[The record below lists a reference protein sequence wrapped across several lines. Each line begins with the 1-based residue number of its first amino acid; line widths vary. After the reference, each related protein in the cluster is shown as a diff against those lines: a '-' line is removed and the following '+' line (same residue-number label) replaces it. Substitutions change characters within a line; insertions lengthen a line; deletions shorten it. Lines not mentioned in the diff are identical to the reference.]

1 MATLALGL
9 PVFISSPADVQEERD
24 KVEQAV
30 MALAPRAARE
40 DLLLSVY
47 RFEKDAIPAYG
58 RPLDQSNVDL
68 RGSELVIAI
77 LGKGIGSPAR
87 MGSTETGTLE
97 EIRIAERLVKCGRTD
112 DLFLYYRALDDKQPV
127 PSVATTVSAIMEHRK
142 QTVWPYRDP
151 DHLVTLVGRHVER
164 WLEDWYG
171 IPKICRHAFERSDEA
186 LERTVQGGENRLNSL
201 FAAFDLDGRPIPP
214 RLGELAVAMYQ
225 RHGPSA
231 ATLPLPPDVGG
242 FTPFVS
248 VSPGHG
254 IRFAHA
260 ELFYLA
266 CASGLLCAI
275 AERDPTAMERK
286 QYINQIHQYLATLVD
301 RTADLQMVT
310 NVLCDWLARRS
321 GSNTVRPTARNFAA
335 YVLGMIGAHGAAD
348 QLAESLVEDDG
359 ANVRLYCITSLG
371 KLRSRRHLPLLRSAY
386 HERKYLQEQEMIA
399 KAICRII
406 GVARFA
412 L

>member
-1 MATLALGL
+1 MARIALGL

-24 KVEQAV
+24 RVEQAV

-47 RFEKDAIPAYG
+47 RFEKSAIPAYG

-68 RGSELVIAI
+68 RASELVIAI

-87 MGSTETGTLE
+87 KGFMETGTLE
-97 EIRIAERLVKCGRTD
+97 EIRIAERLVKCGHAD

-127 PSVATTVSAIMEHRK
+127 PSVAATVAAIMESRK

-151 DHLVTLVGRHVER
+151 DDLVALVARHVER

-171 IPKICRHAFERSDEA
+171 IPKICRHAFESSDV
-186 LERTVQGGENRLNSL
+186 LRGIQGGENRLNSL
-201 FAAFDLDGRPIPP
+201 FAAFDIDGRSIPK
-214 RLGELAVAMYQ
+214 RLGELAVRMYQ

-231 ATLPLPPDVGG
+231 ATLPLPPDAADL
-242 FTPFVS
+242 TPFVS
-248 VSPGHG
+248 ALPDSGV
-254 IRFAHA
+254 RFAHA

-266 CASGLLCAI
+266 CASGLLDAI
-275 AERDPTAMERK
+275 VRGDPAAMERK
-286 QYINQIHQYLATLVD
+286 EYVNQVHQYLATLID
-301 RTADLQMVT
+301 RTADIATVT
-310 NVLCDWLARRS
+310 SVLCDWLARRS
-321 GSNTVRPTARNFAA
+321 GSKAVRPTARNFAA
-335 YVLGMIGAHGAAD
+335 YVLGMINAHGAAD
-348 QLAESLVEDDG
+348 QLAESLVEDSG
-359 ANVRLYCITSLG
+359 AGVRMYCITSLG

-386 HERKYLQEQEMIA
+386 NDREYSQEQDMIA

-406 GVARFA
+406 GVAGFA